1 MLMKYFE
8 LGGIMMWPLLICS
21 ILLIAVILEKLI
33 SSLFG
38 TVKFWKNSKKI
49 QASWHKTVM
58 PFFIDIPPSI
68 GLLGTVVGVVQ
79 SFNLTGGR
87 LTADTAAAG
96 LGVACF
102 TTVFGLAISITAS
115 IFNYLL
121 TWSEKKGTGNN
132 G

>member
-1 MLMKYFE
+1 MLIKYFE
-8 LGGIMMWPLLICS
+8 LGGVMMWPLLVCS
-21 ILLIAVILEKLI
+21 ILLVAVLLESILSKLTGKV
-33 SSLFG
+33 F
-38 TVKFWKNSKKI
+38 FWRKGKSNSDWYRK
-49 QASWHKTVM
+49 VM

-102 TTVFGLAISITAS
+102 TTVFGLAISIVAS
-115 IFNYLL
+115 IFNYIF
-121 TWSEKKGTGNN
+121 TWSEKNKA
-132 G
+132 

>member
-8 LGGIMMWPLLICS
+8 LGGVMMWPLLACS
-21 ILLIAVILEKLI
+21 ILLLAVLMERLLSKLTGKV
-33 SSLFG
+33 L
-38 TVKFWKNSKKI
+38 FWKSARSDHSDWYKK
-49 QASWHKTVM
+49 VM

-115 IFNYLL
+115 ILNYIFS
-121 TWSEKKGTGNN
+121 WFDKKKA
-132 G
+132 